1 MNVAITLTAA
11 ILALSSAALAS
22 EKSAPASPAASQKL
36 APKAKLKILDKHVI
50 AATPV
55 SPERIQLATNVTIVP
70 NILDPAKRVGV
81 LTHEGNFGP
90 LLYAEKMRAFYID
103 LKAGMY
109 LEEHPHDSESL
120 IYTISGKWVLVSEG
134 KRQVMETGS
143 VFHFGSNMPTGWE
156 APFAGGALLYVVKS
170 KKPDDNYKKFING
183 ITKMQADVD
192 KQRKEGVPFYFNALR
207 PDHPAVVFAK
217 SVNPDFDAVVKNIPY

>member
-1 MNVAITLTAA
+1 MNIATALTAA
-11 ILALSSAALAS
+11 VFALSTAAIAA
-22 EKSAPASPAASQKL
+22 EKTAPASPATSQKS
-36 APKAKLKILDKHVI
+36 APKTKPKILDKHVI

-70 NILDPAKRVGV
+70 NMLDPAKRVGV
-81 LTHEGNFGP
+81 LTHEGVFGP
-90 LLYAEKMRAFYID
+90 LLYAEKMRAFFIE
-103 LKAGMY
+103 LKAGMF

-120 IYTISGKWVLVSEG
+120 IYTISGKWVLVSEN

-143 VFHFGSNMPTGWE
+143 VFHFGSHMPTGWE
-156 APFAGGALLYVVKS
+156 APFAGGALLYVVKT
-170 KKPDDNYKKFING
+170 KKPDDGYKKFIAG
-183 ITKMQADVD
+183 VTKMQGDVD

-207 PDHPAVVFAK
+207 ADHPAVVFAK